1 METEHVMHTFAPV
14 YDEHSEVLIL
24 GTFPS
29 VKSRE
34 NHFYYGHPRNRFWKV
49 RRQCVAV
56 RFRRP

>member
-1 METEHVMHTFAPV
+1 METEHVRHTFTPV

-49 RRQCVAV
+49 TAAV
-56 RFRRP
+56 CGCEVP